1 MRTRAVETGRV
12 EGNEGEWVLV
22 VDGTVVVSSP
32 NPEKVLM
39 EAENYPGRDT
49 LVTKILSAGASFY

>member
-1 MRTRAVETGRV
+1 MRARAVDTGRV

-32 NPEKVLM
+32 DPEKVLI
-39 EAENYPGRDT
+39 EAGNYPEQHT